1 MSSHLFIYQQQCFF
15 RLCSVSSTTFFFSRL
30 SVVNS
35 NFNPK
40 KSLQTLVITF
50 TVRWWTP
57 RSSSQH
63 HTENMSS
70 KFRPKKQ
77 FLNTRTGSFTP
88 SLGPNFLPLFFPV
101 SHLSFSHR
109 LTAALFAFIKLRR
122 KTRVSPFG
130 GWSSASFT
138 SIWVCLCGWVMD
150 PVCWYVLLWWL
161 QKLYS
166 NWDSTVTHLLLCFRT
181 TLRRGLFTQQTLHPP
196 QHPPPG

>member
-15 RLCSVSSTTFFFSRL
+15 RLCSVSSPTFFFSRL

-40 KSLQTLVITF
+40 ESLQTLVITF

-70 KFRPKKQ
+70 KFGPKKQ

-88 SLGPNFLPLFFPV
+88 SLGPNFLPLFFSSFPSLLFSPPHSCIV
-101 SHLSFSHR
+101 CLHQAAPQNPSLTLRGMEFGLIYQHLS
-109 LTAALFAFIKLRR
+109 LFVWMSYGPSLL
-122 KTRVSPFG
+122 
-130 GWSSASFT
+130 
-138 SIWVCLCGWVMD
+138 VCSV
-150 PVCWYVLLWWL
+150 VVITKAV
-161 QKLYS
+161 Q
-166 NWDSTVTHLLLCFRT
+166 
-181 TLRRGLFTQQTLHPP
+181 
-196 QHPPPG
+196 